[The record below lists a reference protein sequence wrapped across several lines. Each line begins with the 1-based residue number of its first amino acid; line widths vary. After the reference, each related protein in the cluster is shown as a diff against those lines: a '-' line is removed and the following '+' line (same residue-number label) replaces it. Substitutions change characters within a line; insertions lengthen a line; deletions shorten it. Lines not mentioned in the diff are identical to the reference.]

1 MQYENLA
8 FQMEKNR
15 FRPLHPSFH
24 PLYSYWYGGRL
35 CHSADR
41 GCHQQRPLYGKCVG
55 RHPFDFRW
63 LIQHGTNRGR
73 YADLWL

>member
-1 MQYENLA
+1 MRTWLSKWRKTDSARSILA
-8 FQMEKNR
+8 SILSILIGM
-15 FRPLHPSFH
+15 
-24 PLYSYWYGGRL
+24 
-35 CHSADR
+35 AV
-41 GCHQQRPLYGKCVG
+41 GCVIVLIVAATSKCVG